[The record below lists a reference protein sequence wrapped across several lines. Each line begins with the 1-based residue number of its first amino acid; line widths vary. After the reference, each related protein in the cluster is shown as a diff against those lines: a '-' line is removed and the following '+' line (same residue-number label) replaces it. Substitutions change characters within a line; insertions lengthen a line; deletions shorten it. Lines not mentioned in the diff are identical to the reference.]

1 MVKKNI
7 PFLIIACFLVLLG
20 RFSGAEK
27 TLAGEAYT
35 LKAGVSMVDRV
46 PNSFY
51 GTWRIASTLVSTN
64 SESRFK
70 QKTVDLWNLSR
81 SGNVITLENPFSG
94 ARASIVVDE
103 ASSKLIKF
111 KKNGFYDG
119 KKATDIVQLQLSGD
133 SFSGTNVLILETVSD
148 IDQHIMKSEKATYRL
163 VGEKISGSNV
173 IK

>member
-1 MVKKNI
+1 MVKKNLS
-7 PFLIIACFLVLLG
+7 FLILACSLVV
-20 RFSGAEK
+20 FSLICITEKAFAAE
-27 TLAGEAYT
+27 TYT

-51 GTWRIASTLVSTN
+51 GTWRVSSVRTSTN
-64 SESRFK
+64 SEQMFK
-70 QKTVDLWNLSR
+70 EKTVDLWNLSR

-103 ASSKLIKF
+103 ASGKSIKF
-111 KKNGFYDG
+111 KKNGFYDS

-133 SFSGTNVLILETVSD
+133 SFSGTNVLILDTVSD
-148 IDQHIMKSEKATYRL
+148 IDQHVMKSERATYRL
-163 VGEKISGSNV
+163 TGEKISGSA